1 MHRIGQQLV
10 CSNTMINI
18 QFSQKFKRLR
28 NSEFNHLSYV
38 LAFYIVRLFFYLLLN
53 GMEYS
58 DSLLIASCVTESM
71 A

>member
-1 MHRIGQQLV
+1 MHRMNQRLV
-10 CSNTMINI
+10 CSDTVINI
-18 QFSQKFKRLR
+18 RFSQKFKLLR
-28 NSEFNHLSYV
+28 NSEFNLLSFV
-38 LAFYIVRLFFYLLLN
+38 LAFYIVRLFFYILLN